1 MDSLRYS
8 ILATIAVSGGSPTN
22 QNLQPF
28 KGDAVMSR
36 RSWNRREFS
45 VSPNGFFTV
54 LRPDRWFSAM
64 RLPGVS
70 RYLADQPKGTASTQA
85 DQNST
90 ENPAA
95 TQPTPSGPDHAGSQE
110 AAILSRS
117 MVPSTHDRR
126 VMLIVLAVTAITLIL
141 LCWHD
146 SRERTASSPPLPSRE
161 DHQSTGNCPAAQG
174 IPR

>member
-1 MDSLRYS
+1 
-8 ILATIAVSGGSPTN
+8 
-22 QNLQPF
+22 
-28 KGDAVMSR
+28 
-36 RSWNRREFS
+36 
-45 VSPNGFFTV
+45 
-54 LRPDRWFSAM
+54 M
-64 RLPGVS
+64 RLPEVS

-85 DQNST
+85 DKNSA

-95 TQPTPSGPDHAGSQE
+95 AQPTQSGPNHAGSQE

-174 IPR
+174 IPGTRPPSCRQTEVGSLTLLFLAVDLSVRTSSN